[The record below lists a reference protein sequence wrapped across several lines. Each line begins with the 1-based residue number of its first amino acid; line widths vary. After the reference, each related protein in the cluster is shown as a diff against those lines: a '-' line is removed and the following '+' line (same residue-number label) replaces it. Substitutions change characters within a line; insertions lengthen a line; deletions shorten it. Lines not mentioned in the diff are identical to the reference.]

1 MLVTNMRFKKQC
13 LPSITFLLL
22 AVSLTVTY
30 ATAQSH
36 VPQEKVIIAFSAT
49 TSGPAGPSGGLIR
62 DAAGN
67 FYGVTQGGGLGGDG
81 GNGTVYE
88 VSPSANGGWTAKA
101 IYLFHPGTQDGQG
114 PLGGLVMDSAGNL
127 YGTTL
132 QGGAN
137 LCNDGFD
144 NPTGCG
150 TAFELSPNGSG
161 GWAEKIIYNFGQD
174 AWAPGQSMIIDSAGN
189 LYGTTGRSGDL
200 DSVGGTVFELTRT
213 GNEWTRTTLHTFGND
228 VGDGLGP
235 SSPLTFDRAGNLYG
249 ETVVGG
255 ELGGGTVFRL
265 TNTGNGAWEEQTLFN
280 FVATSTL
287 PSGGSEPGGGLIF
300 DSAGNLYGTTPVGGV
315 RLAQGCGVVFQ
326 LTPTSSGTWNEN
338 VLHEF
343 LCNQFG
349 FAAPETALVLDSAGR
364 LFGTTAFGGSS
375 ATGTV
380 FGLKPSAN
388 GAFTYFVIYTFQG
401 SPNDGLEP
409 NSSLLLDVKGNLYGT
424 TPQGGPNGGGTL
436 FEIRP

>member
-13 LPSITFLLL
+13 VPSITFLFLT
-22 AVSLTVTY
+22 VFMTVTY
-30 ATAQSH
+30 AAAQSH
-36 VPQEKVIIAFSAT
+36 SQEKVLIGFST
-49 TSGPAGPSGGLIR
+49 ITSGPAEPSGGLIR

-67 FYGVTQGGGLGGDG
+67 FYGVTQAGGLGGDG

-88 VSPSANGGWTAKA
+88 VSPAANGGWTAKA
-101 IYLFHPGTQDGQG
+101 IYLFHPGTQDGQD

-132 QGGAN
+132 LGGAN

-161 GWAEKIIYNFGQD
+161 GWTEKIIYNFGQD
-174 AWAPGQSMIIDSAGN
+174 AWAPGQSMILDSAGN

-200 DSVGGTVFELTRT
+200 DNVAGTVFELTRT
-213 GNEWTRTTLHTFGND
+213 GSEWTRTTLHTFGND
-228 VGDGLGP
+228 VGDGQGP
-235 SSPLTFDRAGNLYG
+235 SSPLTFDKAGSLYG

-265 TNTGNGAWEEQTLFN
+265 TNTGNSVWEEQTVFN
-280 FVATSTL
+280 FVSTSTL

-300 DSAGNLYGTTPVGGV
+300 DNAGNLYGTTPVGGV
-315 RLAQGCGVVFQ
+315 RHAQGCGVVFQ

-349 FAAPETALVLDSAGR
+349 VAEPEAALVLDSAGS
-364 LFGTTAFGGSS
+364 LFGTTAFGGSA

-388 GAFTYFVIYTFQG
+388 GGFTYFVIYTFQG
-401 SPNDGLEP
+401 PPNDGLEP
-409 NSSLLLDVKGNLYGT
+409 NSSLLLDSKGNLYGT
-424 TPQGGPNGGGTL
+424 TPQGGPKGGGTL